1 MKNKLLKAIL
11 SMFVF
16 ASSTAFS
23 APIFEGL
30 QLSVGVGGQG
40 TNSSIAESGG
50 SVSSPVSSNIGSTQ
64 LLGLVEAQYLKSVT
78 NNFLIGFGGTYNFTN
93 SNSTQDS
100 SQLGFAG
107 YPISLKLSN
116 QYAIFLQ
123 PTYVIKE
130 GTAIYAKVS
139 YNHAQ
144 AQYNNQWYSNYE
156 SGPTN
161 FGISGYGLGIGL
173 QNYLTDNIFVKVEGN
188 YIQYQ
193 NTSANGTTSFYS
205 PTLVNI
211 SVQPKQ
217 IQGVFSVG
225 YRF

>member
-1 MKNKLLKAIL
+1 M
-11 SMFVF
+11 
-16 ASSTAFS
+16 
-23 APIFEGL
+23 
-30 QLSVGVGGQG
+30 
-40 TNSSIAESGG
+40 
-50 SVSSPVSSNIGSTQ
+50 
-64 LLGLVEAQYLKSVT
+64 EAQYLKSVT
-78 NNFLIGFGGTYNFTN
+78 DNFLIGLGGTYNFTN
-93 SNSTQDS
+93 ANSTQSS
-100 SQLGFAG
+100 SQLGYAG

-144 AQYNNQWYSNYE
+144 AQYNDQWYSNYQA
-156 SGPTN
+156 GPTN

-173 QNYLTDNIFVKVEGN
+173 QNYLTDNIFIKVEGN

-193 NTSANGTTSFYS
+193 NTSANGTTAFYS
-205 PTLVNI
+205 PTQVNI

-217 IQGVFSVG
+217 VQGIFSVG
-225 YRF
+225 YKF